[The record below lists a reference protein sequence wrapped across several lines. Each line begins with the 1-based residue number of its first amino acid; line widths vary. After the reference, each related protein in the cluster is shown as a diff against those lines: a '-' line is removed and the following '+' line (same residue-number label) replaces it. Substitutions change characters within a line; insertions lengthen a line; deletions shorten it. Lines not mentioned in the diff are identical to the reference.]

1 MSKILKKHLNQL
13 NEYIREYYYVE
24 NAIKN
29 SRLDYI
35 IVYQRIQVPD
45 EISTARNRLYR
56 YLLNKNAHSY
66 ITNFRYSEEH
76 RFI

>member
-35 IVYQRIQVPD
+35 IDYQRIQVQD
-45 EISTARNRLYR
+45 EISTA
-56 YLLNKNAHSY
+56 
-66 ITNFRYSEEH
+66 
-76 RFI
+76 